1 MWNFWTE
8 NSEVSIKSFV
18 RWFTFP
24 NLLSHEC
31 CPKQRHK
38 ETFKEVR
45 QGWLDQYNYWWTSL
59 FLKAFV
65 RDRQWHNTYLY
76 LLIQIFLVIW
86 FERYGSDLRRT
97 MVNRLMS
104 SICWSMI
111 ALVLI
116 PQSID
121 VIRYLYGP
129 LPHALCRANLLS
141 KNFITMMTLLF
152 YDASM
157 VMKYVSIFCLKNPFG
172 FRDEFWYLLCN
183 IWIVL
188 FAFISQLIG
197 ELLPGN
203 HKLWCRKSW

>member
-1 MWNFWTE
+1 
-8 NSEVSIKSFV
+8 
-18 RWFTFP
+18 
-24 NLLSHEC
+24 
-31 CPKQRHK
+31 
-38 ETFKEVR
+38 
-45 QGWLDQYNYWWTSL
+45 
-59 FLKAFV
+59 
-65 RDRQWHNTYLY
+65 
-76 LLIQIFLVIW
+76 
-86 FERYGSDLRRT
+86 
-97 MVNRLMS
+97 
-104 SICWSMI
+104 MI

-121 VIRYLYGP
+121 VVRYLNGP
-129 LPHALCRANLLS
+129 LPHWLCRANLFF
-141 KNFITMMTLLF
+141 KNFITMMILLF

-203 HKLWCRKSW
+203 HKL